1 MRMKVVSRAVD
12 QAILIGSEIVVAP
25 TDIDEKTV
33 RVIARGRMFGG
44 ANDGG
49 TFQSAHEMSKGQMFR
64 IGENIA
70 VTLIEV
76 VGNKARL
83 GVNAPPHLTVI
94 RKEKAQQQNLR
105 GNDAS

>member
-1 MRMKVVSRAVD
+1 MRMKVVIRAVD
-12 QAILIGSEIVVAP
+12 QAILIGQDIVVAP

-44 ANDGG
+44 PTDGG

-64 IGENIA
+64 IGESVA
-70 VTLIEV
+70 VTLIDIV
-76 VGNKARL
+76 ANKARL
-83 GVNAPPHLTVI
+83 GVNAPPHMDVI